1 MKFEEPYQVLD
12 NHLLNCVSLLKFP
25 ISMKQERYF
34 YLVLAITLVVLLFNL
49 NSWGVLEASEARY
62 AEISREMFRSGN
74 LLQPTLLNI
83 WHFHKPPVTFWLTDL
98 GFQLFRVNAF
108 GARFMLQLSLIL
120 QGVLIYLISQQLF
133 GVKIRSILATMIY
146 LSFPL
151 SLVSTRNLTTDSFL
165 TTLVLGVIY
174 GMTVY
179 YCQRQIWGIYGTA
192 LMIGIGFLTKGPAIF
207 VVPFGYW
214 CYLIFAHQVKY
225 QIPIKHL
232 IISLL
237 LCVTLGLSWYVL
249 VAQKMPS
256 LTDYFLGRQ
265 LADRVL
271 DANTFDR
278 TKPAWFYPLVFST
291 TTLPWLPIY
300 LASFFPSGDQ
310 RPKNI
315 VLQSL
320 YWLLLPFV
328 VFSLTSSK
336 LIMYLLPMYPGL
348 AMLVA
353 GVISEMNDHKLKRLT
368 RILMGFYW
376 LLGAIALFVPF
387 FVSVSGTKLIVTWQ
401 MVVAAILVFAVPV
414 LIHKLVKQDLG
425 LQLSAIAL
433 FSVLAF
439 FIYGGYLI
447 GANELSF
454 GGTRPLAKFI
464 QTQGLENEHIL
475 VYNRLLP
482 SLAFNLDRDIITL
495 NNGGV
500 ERETQFQTNDDWK
513 RFWLDLREPAEEK
526 RLTKLVQTPSVLLA
540 RETLPDEWHWIQSN
554 YSHSKSLDKWTIYY
568 SPVS

>member
-1 MKFEEPYQVLD
+1 
-12 NHLLNCVSLLKFP
+12 
-25 ISMKQERYF
+25 MKQERYL
-34 YLVLAITLVVLLFNL
+34 YLVLAIALMALLLNL

-62 AEISREMFRSGN
+62 GEISREMFRSGN

-98 GFQLFRVNAF
+98 GLGLFRVSAL

-120 QGVLIYLISQQLF
+120 QGILIYLISQQLF

-151 SLVSTRNLTTDSFL
+151 SLVSTRNLTTDNFL

-179 YCQRQIWGIYGTA
+179 YCQQKIWAIYITA
-192 LMIGIGFLTKGPAIF
+192 LAIGIGFLTKGPAIF

-214 CYLIFAHQVKY
+214 CYLIFAQRVKY
-225 QIPIKHL
+225 QIPIKHFV
-232 IISLL
+232 ISLL
-237 LCVTLGLSWYVL
+237 LCLTLGLSWYVL
-249 VAQKMPS
+249 VAQKMPP

-265 LADRVL
+265 LADRIL
-271 DANTFDR
+271 NADTFER
-278 TKPAWFYPLVFST
+278 TKPGWFYPLVFST

-300 LASFFPSGDQ
+300 LTSFLRLGKQ
-310 RPKNI
+310 RQQIKL
-315 VLQSL
+315 LQSL
-320 YWLLLPFV
+320 YWLLLPFI

-336 LIMYLLPMYPGL
+336 LMMYLLPIYPGL

-353 GVISEMNDHKLKRLT
+353 GVMIEMNDGELNRWTK
-368 RILMGFYW
+368 IFSGFYW
-376 LLGAIALFVPF
+376 LLGAIALFTPF
-387 FVSVSGTKLIVTWQ
+387 FISVSGTKLIITWQ
-401 MVVAAILVFAVPV
+401 MIIAAVFIFAVPILTYR
-414 LIHKLVKQDLG
+414 LIKKDLR
-425 LQLSAIAL
+425 LRLSAIAL
-433 FSVLAF
+433 FSALTF

-464 QTQGLENEHIL
+464 QAQRLENEPIL

-513 RFWLDLREPAEEK
+513 RFWFDLREPDEK
-526 RLTKLVQTPSVLLA
+526 ERLTKLVQTSSVLVVK
-540 RETLPDEWHWIQSN
+540 ETLPDELHWLQSN
-554 YSHSKSLDKWTIYY
+554 YNHAEALGKWTIYY
-568 SPVS
+568 SPVP